1 MEQVSSSVRVRFA
14 PSPTGQ
20 VHIGNIRTA
29 IFNWLFAR
37 GHGGKFLVRV
47 EDTDRERSTPEAIRV
62 LFEVMEWLG
71 LDFDEDPVYQSACV
85 SRHKQV
91 AEDLI
96 ARGLAYKSDKGAS
109 GMGEAILFRMPKE
122 DVRFTD
128 LIKGEIA
135 KPGDSLQDFVIVRSD
150 GTPVFHL
157 ANVVDDIDMGITHV
171 IRGDDHVENTF
182 RHIRLYQA
190 LGAPLPQFG
199 HLPMIVNH
207 QGKPYSK
214 RDGAAFV
221 GEFRDTGYL
230 PDALFNFLSLLGWNP
245 GDDREYMPREELVA
259 AFDLARVQSS
269 PAQMD
274 LKKLSWMNGCYMA
287 DLPIALFREE
297 AIRRLQAEG
306 LVDAATDAAYVEA
319 VLELIRSRVKVW
331 PELIELAVYFF
342 REDYPFDAKA
352 VRKRLLKPGVSEL
365 LDRLREGY
373 AGLSEWSESALDEA
387 LRSALGADQENA
399 GTLIHPV
406 RVAVSGQ
413 AGGPGLFEMLQVL
426 GRDRVLTRLERGS
439 RIAAGTLT
447 VGE

>member
-1 MEQVSSSVRVRFA
+1 
-14 PSPTGQ
+14 
-20 VHIGNIRTA
+20 
-29 IFNWLFAR
+29 
-37 GHGGKFLVRV
+37 
-47 EDTDRERSTPEAIRV
+47 
-62 LFEVMEWLG
+62 
-71 LDFDEDPVYQSACV
+71 
-85 SRHKQV
+85 
-91 AEDLI
+91 
-96 ARGLAYKSDKGAS
+96 
-109 GMGEAILFRMPKE
+109 
-122 DVRFTD
+122 
-128 LIKGEIA
+128 
-135 KPGDSLQDFVIVRSD
+135 
-150 GTPVFHL
+150 
-157 ANVVDDIDMGITHV
+157 
-171 IRGDDHVENTF
+171 
-182 RHIRLYQA
+182 
-190 LGAPLPQFG
+190 
-199 HLPMIVNH
+199 
-207 QGKPYSK
+207 
-214 RDGAAFV
+214 
-221 GEFRDTGYL
+221 
-230 PDALFNFLSLLGWNP
+230 
-245 GDDREYMPREELVA
+245 
-259 AFDLARVQSS
+259 
-269 PAQMD
+269 MD
-274 LKKLSWMNGCYMA
+274 LRKLSWMNGCYMA
-287 DLPIALFREE
+287 DLPIALFRQE